1 MLSLKSVSQSAIYRN
16 PLQVSPILVARLDDV
31 HLNELMGHLLPAQ
44 AYRCRCPDAYANA
57 NVDARDKGCDGWNAR
72 PAEADRWLGE
82 TETCW
87 QFKAGR
93 AGEPAR
99 LTGEVDK
106 PIPRRTLEQGGRF
119 VLVASGS
126 GAGRRGVEDRL
137 NALIDD
143 ANRAGL
149 PSDKIAVYGS
159 EHLARWCNQHPAVA
173 SRLTG
178 ARTGMWTFDRW
189 ERSDEHRIQYQASPK
204 LASDLSMARSQID
217 YQADSD
223 SNSVLH
229 LHVQGQPGVGKTR
242 FALELCREA
251 PWRESVIYV
260 RQAED
265 VRLAE
270 LIDDAAESPDIR
282 LVVVADEA
290 QPGRLEP
297 LRESVGLADGRV
309 RLITIGTSHT
319 PDSSRISQISI
330 EPLDPAAMR
339 AVVNDWYPD
348 MPWEHVNFVTEFA
361 AGYMKLGRL
370 TADAVSNEPSTTL
383 PNLLARHEIRRV
395 LDRLLGEGN
404 RRALYVVA
412 VLTRVGWTED
422 KQQEGQAIAD
432 HLDLNWHE
440 VLYQVKEFHDSMGIA
455 PRGGRYRYISP
466 EPLAIYLAHE
476 AWETYA
482 DQLKSLPESLPSES
496 SKEAYYKRLES
507 LASNPRASEYSRDQL
522 QRFFFRID
530 DFVDAHAV
538 RRWSAL
544 SASDPELAAR
554 SICQALAASSA
565 DDRRKISFAAVAVL
579 VSRLA
584 RIASRSAGFHDAATA
599 LALLAEPENDTWRNG
614 ASREFL
620 AKYHVSLGATA
631 LPYLERLIV
640 LDELLRLRRT
650 KLDRLVVG
658 ALGQVGNDSAGGVVM
673 PASDQ
678 APEPDWEPSSAEL
691 LDCVTA
697 GIDRLRTIA
706 AARDPELRADLFAAA
721 KRVSWLLRY
730 RDAGSSVAT
739 LFIELSEAWS
749 ELREPLRKQIAKVLR
764 RDRENMPP
772 EQRKHLD
779 GLHARFE
786 DPSLEG
792 QVQQYVGPHEWERER
807 TPDLVPLAAQLIE
820 IPGVLTKEWNW
831 LTSGQAGAAW
841 ELGEALAAADA
852 AGRLADELPRL
863 PGGGPDYRIVC
874 GYIAA
879 KRQILG
885 DEWYERWAVSQFER
899 EPQPIALLFEVM
911 SRSGATDRLTRRT
924 AQLVR
929 SRAVAGAIVG
939 RLKYAD
945 WTGISD
951 AALQLLLQAML
962 ESGHRETVVCIL
974 QHRIESSAS
983 DARRWQSLAMKL
995 VLDLGLIRCREMP
1008 NHYWFKL
1015 ATILVPDH
1023 PREISAAIFRAHA
1036 KRDRF
1041 ESWMLRYEKEVVKV
1055 LLYCVV
1061 QAPSEVWEELRSYLW
1076 PVQEAM
1082 LFVIGFPTEVLERF
1096 PRSDVLKWIAE
1107 CPGEQATQRAALLT
1121 PLTNKKSMSDDSL
1134 GARIIAQ
1141 YGDDKMVRDAFLS
1154 HHVSGTFTGPG
1165 SHRYRELADT
1175 FSDIAKR
1182 TALPGLRSWANGS
1195 ASVLSKMAD
1204 QERLE
1209 EEEDA
1214 LLLR

>member
-1 MLSLKSVSQSAIYRN
+1 M
-16 PLQVSPILVARLDDV
+16 LVARLDDV

-57 NVDARDKGCDGWNAR
+57 NVNARDKGCDGWNAR
-72 PAEADRWLGE
+72 PADADRWLGE

-87 QFKAGR
+87 QFKAGQ
-93 AGEPAR
+93 AGEPAQ
-99 LTGEVDK
+99 LTGEVAK

-119 VLVASGS
+119 VLIASGS

-149 PSDKIAVYGS
+149 PTDKIAVYGS
-159 EHLARWCNQHPAVA
+159 EHLALWCNQHPAVA
-173 SRLTG
+173 ARLTG
-178 ARTGMWTFDRW
+178 APTGVWTLDRW
-189 ERSDEHRIQYQASPK
+189 EHSDEHRIHYQASPK
-204 LASDLSMARSQID
+204 LASDLSMSRSQID
-217 YQADSD
+217 FQADSD

-242 FALELCREA
+242 FALELCRDA
-251 PWRESVIYV
+251 PWRESVIYA

-270 LIDDAAESPDIR
+270 LIDDAAQSPDVR

-319 PDSSRISQISI
+319 PDSSRISQITI
-330 EPLDPAAMR
+330 EPLDPAAMHA
-339 AVVNDWYPD
+339 AVSDWYPD

-370 TADAVSNEPSTTL
+370 TADAVSKEPSATL
-383 PNLLARHEIRRV
+383 PNLLARHEIRGI
-395 LDRLLGEGN
+395 LDRLLGKGN

-422 KQQEGQAIAD
+422 KQQEGRLIAE
-432 HLDLNWHE
+432 HLGLNWDD
-440 VLYQVKEFHDSMGIA
+440 VVYQVNESHDRMGIA

-476 AWETYA
+476 AWERYA
-482 DQLKSLPESLPSES
+482 HLLKSLPQALPSES

-507 LASNPRASEYSRDQL
+507 LASNPRVSAYSREQL
-522 QRFFFRID
+522 QEFFFRID
-530 DFVDAHAV
+530 DFVDAHAA

-544 SASDPELAAR
+544 STADPELAAR
-554 SICQALAASSA
+554 NICRALAASSV
-565 DDRRKISFAAVAVL
+565 DDRRRITFAAVGVL

-599 LALLAEPENDTWRNG
+599 LALLAEPENDTWGNS

-620 AKYHVSLGATA
+620 AKYHISLGATA
-631 LPYLERLIV
+631 LAYLERLAV
-640 LDELLRLRRT
+640 LDELLGLRRT
-650 KLDRLVVG
+650 KMASLVVA

-673 PASDQ
+673 ASSDQ
-678 APEPDWEPSSAEL
+678 PPEPDWEPSSADLVE
-691 LDCVTA
+691 CITA
-697 GIDRLRTIA
+697 GIDRLRCIA
-706 AARDPELRADLFAAA
+706 AERNPELRADLFAAA

-730 RDAGSSVAT
+730 RDAGRSVAL
-739 LFIELSEAWS
+739 LFIELRTAWS
-749 ELREPLRKQIAKVLR
+749 ELREPLRKQIAAVLR
-764 RDRENMPP
+764 RDRENLAP
-772 EQRKHLD
+772 EQRKSLD
-779 GLHARFE
+779 ELHAQFE
-786 DPSLEG
+786 DPTLDG
-792 QVQQYVGPHEWERER
+792 RLQQYVGPHEWEREA
-807 TPDLVPLAAQLIE
+807 TPDLAALAAELTE
-820 IPGVLTKEWNW
+820 MPGVLARQWNW

-852 AGRLADELPRL
+852 AGRLADELPEL
-863 PGGGPDYRIVC
+863 PGGGSDHRIVC
-874 GYIAA
+874 GYVAA
-879 KRQILG
+879 QRKVFG
-885 DEWYERWAVSQFER
+885 NEWYEQWAVSQFER
-899 EPQPIALLFEVM
+899 NQSIALLFEVL
-911 SRSGATDRLTRRT
+911 SRCGATDDLTSRA
-924 AQLVR
+924 AQLVS
-929 SRAVAGAIVG
+929 SRHIGRAIVG

-945 WTGISD
+945 WTDISY
-951 AALQLLLQAML
+951 ASLELLLQAMMKY
-962 ESGHRETVVCIL
+962 GHRDTAVFIL
-974 QHRIESSAS
+974 QRRMEAS
-983 DARRWQSLAMKL
+983 ISEVGRWQSLAMKM
-995 VLDLGLIRCREMP
+995 VLDLDLIRCREMP
-1008 NHYWFKL
+1008 NHYWYKL

-1023 PREISAAIFRAHA
+1023 PRKIAAAIFQAHA

-1055 LLYCVV
+1055 LLSCVDR
-1061 QAPSEVWEELRSYLW
+1061 APREVWEELRSYLW
-1076 PVQEAM
+1076 PMQEAI
-1082 LFVIGFPTEVLERF
+1082 LFVIGFPTEVMEDF
-1096 PRSDVLKWIAE
+1096 PKNDVLKWIAE
-1107 CPGEQATQRAALLT
+1107 CPGERAAQRASLLA
-1121 PLTNKKSMSDDSL
+1121 PLTNKTSLSDDTL
-1134 GARIIAQ
+1134 AARIIAQ
-1141 YGDDKMVRDAFLS
+1141 YGGDEMVRDAFLN
-1154 HHVSGTFTGPG
+1154 HHISGAFAGPF
-1165 SHRYRELADT
+1165 SHRYRELAST

-1182 TALPGLRSWANGS
+1182 TALPGLRSWADGS
-1195 ASVLSKMAD
+1195 ASVLSQMAD
-1204 QERLE
+1204 QEHQE